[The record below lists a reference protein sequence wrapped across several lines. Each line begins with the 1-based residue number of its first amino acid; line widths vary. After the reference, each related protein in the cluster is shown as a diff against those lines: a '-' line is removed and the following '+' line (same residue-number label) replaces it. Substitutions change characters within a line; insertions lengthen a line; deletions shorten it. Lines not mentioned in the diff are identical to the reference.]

1 MLLPERFYRV
11 NEILER
17 VRADG
22 RLAEEETALLF
33 ALPAASP
40 EAMLL
45 RLAGANLCWAEAG
58 YNPRDRADK
67 TELDGTGR
75 AVESIARIYAETGWE
90 FRHGPSLGWNM
101 GKTNGWQ
108 RP

>member
-1 MLLPERFYRV
+1 MR
-11 NEILER
+11 
-17 VRADG
+17 
-22 RLAEEETALLF
+22 
-33 ALPAASP
+33 
-40 EAMLL
+40 L

-67 TELDGTGR
+67 TEQDGTGR